1 MVMLFILPVVKQYTT
16 SKYFGLLLLIFS
28 FYLDI
33 RLLADIQCLNLQTLK
48 WEYVTTLINP
58 IAAWLDQIFLEN
70 KTVLSL

>member
-1 MVMLFILPVVKQYTT
+1 MVMRFILPVVKRYAM
-16 SKYFGLLLLIFS
+16 SKYFVLLPLIFS

>member
-1 MVMLFILPVVKQYTT
+1 
-16 SKYFGLLLLIFS
+16 LIFS